1 MATFELFMPALSS
14 TMTEGKIVEWLKQP
28 GDRVDRGEPVL
39 VVESDK
45 ADMDVES
52 FEAGFL
58 GAVLLPAGGTA
69 PVGETIGLVVQT
81 QAEVLELQAKGPTSA
96 PPATPATPAPPAAPA
111 PIATPTPIA
120 VVPTPAPVSSN
131 RVVAS
136 PRARKLAQ
144 QLGVKLEGLMGSG
157 PHGRLVAADVEKAAG
172 KSPAQAA
179 IPVAAISVA
188 VPVVLAQP
196 GEIKAFSTL
205 QQAVNRN
212 MLASLNTPSFR
223 VGYTIG
229 TTKLDSF
236 YKQVKPKGVT
246 MTALLAKAVAL
257 TLVRHPLIN
266 AAYSDAGISFPN
278 AINVAVAVAM
288 EGGGLLTPV
297 LAQADRTDLYSL
309 SRNWADLVARARTK
323 QLKPEEYNSG
333 TFTLSNLGMFGV
345 DRFDAILPPGTGAI
359 LAVGA
364 SKPVVVA
371 NPDGSIAVKSQMQ
384 VNLTADHRV
393 IYGADAAAFL
403 KDLALL
409 IENEPENLALF

>member
-1 MATFELFMPALSS
+1 M
-14 TMTEGKIVEWLKQP
+14 
-28 GDRVDRGEPVL
+28 
-39 VVESDK
+39 
-45 ADMDVES
+45 
-52 FEAGFL
+52 
-58 GAVLLPAGGTA
+58 
-69 PVGETIGLVVQT
+69 
-81 QAEVLELQAKGPTSA
+81 
-96 PPATPATPAPPAAPA
+96 
-111 PIATPTPIA
+111 
-120 VVPTPAPVSSN
+120 VPTPAPVSSN